1 MASIFALI
9 ALCGVFLMALFP
21 DPRLLPPDALLSE
34 KTTLLFLAAAFLVAL
49 APPFHRKLSENRDAA
64 TFALMAAFFVLY
76 HLAERLGPIEGFSV
90 RTRLLPEDAFPVSYA
105 LRLAVVGALVS
116 IPAWWKGGGPQRSL
130 FTALLL
136 LGALGLGSFWFLGQ
150 FYKVGATEILDPT
163 PLPTLLL
170 QILGYASIAAL
181 CRAVTASPSS
191 TKIMLRTLP
200 FFLLALCAKFQ
211 FFPAPLPEEDAE

>member
-34 KTTLLFLAAAFLVAL
+34 KTTLLFLAAAFLVVL
-49 APPFHRKLSENRDAA
+49 APSLHRKLSENRDAA

-76 HLAERLGPIEGFSV
+76 HLAERLGPVEGFSL
-90 RTRLLPEDAFPVSYA
+90 RLRLLPDDAFPVSYA
-105 LRLAVVGALVS
+105 LRLVVLGALLS
-116 IPAWWKGGGPQRSL
+116 IPAWWKGGGPQRYMFASL
-130 FTALLL
+130 FLA
-136 LGALGLGSFWFLGQ
+136 GVLGLGSFWFLGQ
-150 FYKVGATEILDPT
+150 FYQIGATEILDPT

-170 QILGYASIAAL
+170 QILGYAAVAAL
-181 CRAVTASPSS
+181 CRAVTASASS

-200 FFLLALCAKFQ
+200 FLLLALCAKYQ
-211 FFPAPLPEEDAE
+211 FFPAPLPAEDAE